1 MKEAI
6 EYTDRAIEAAK
17 RRGDT
22 TISII
27 VGSSFP
33 PLAMDGLSNEIVFRP
48 QVKVCIPAVESP
60 N

>member
-6 EYTDRAIEAAK
+6 EYTDEAIEAAK

-27 VGSSFP
+27 VGSHFLFSKRWTVLRMIEGFA
-33 PLAMDGLSNEIVFRP
+33 LR
-48 QVKVCIPAVESP
+48 
-60 N
+60 